1 MTIDEKQYLGSL
13 QGLVSGQI
21 ERHSRAEIDS
31 RVEALR
37 LANGCAGY
45 DNDPTQTIKRA
56 EAYLKFLQ
64 GTAT

>member
-1 MTIDEKQYLGSL
+1 MNASEKQYLGSL
-13 QGLVSGQI
+13 QGIVAGQI
-21 ERHSRAEIDS
+21 EILSSAQVAA

-45 DNDPTQTIKRA
+45 DNDATQTIERA

>member
-1 MTIDEKQYLGSL
+1 MNASEKQHLGSL
-13 QGLVSGQI
+13 QGIVSGQI
-21 ERHSRAEIDS
+21 ERRSSAEVDA

-37 LANGCAGY
+37 LANGCVGY

>member
-1 MTIDEKQYLGSL
+1 MNASEKQHLGSL
-13 QGLVSGQI
+13 QGIVSGQI
-21 ERHSRAEIDS
+21 ERRSSAEIDS

-45 DNDPTQTIKRA
+45 DNDATQTIERA

>member
-1 MTIDEKQYLGSL
+1 MTTAAEQYHGNFQGVIDKSLEKYSSAG
-13 QGLVSGQI
+13 
-21 ERHSRAEIDS
+21 RDA

-37 LANGCAGY
+37 LANGCAGL
-45 DNDPTQTIKRA
+45 DSDANQTIERA

>member
-1 MTIDEKQYLGSL
+1 MTTDEKQNLGSL
-13 QGLVSGQI
+13 QGLVSDQI
-21 ERHSRAEIDS
+21 ERRSSAEVDA

-45 DNDPTQTIKRA
+45 DNDATQTIERA

>member
-1 MTIDEKQYLGSL
+1 MTTAAEQYHGNFQGVIDKSLEKYSSAG
-13 QGLVSGQI
+13 
-21 ERHSRAEIDS
+21 RDA

-45 DNDPTQTIKRA
+45 DNDATQTIERA